1 MTTFAKGLVSG
12 TIKTPAKMSW
22 WPRHVR
28 ALMEVLSASGM
39 KANESSPEAWTQLE
53 AVAKEWETMCPKPAQ
68 HGLMLEHSLLEIAL
82 MDSVRKNKPEEI
94 ERIGDQLFD
103 NATELSA
110 VLGISIVQFPEEHF
124 KKLFSDHVALYAGSV
139 RKKIEGVK
147 VNSGEME
154 SNTLALADL
163 TAEWL

>member
-1 MTTFAKGLVSG
+1 VTTFAKGLVSG
-12 TIKTPAKMSW
+12 TIKTPARMSW

-28 ALMEVLSASGM
+28 ALMEILAATGTKPVGGAPG
-39 KANESSPEAWTQLE
+39 AWGELE
-53 AVAKEWETMCPKPAQ
+53 AVAKEWETLCPKPAQ

-82 MDSVRKNKPEEI
+82 IDSVRKNSAQEVD
-94 ERIGDQLFD
+94 RIGEQLFE

-139 RKKIEGVK
+139 RKKIEGVR
-147 VNSGEME
+147 VTSGEME